1 MSKCAHQPAVRYSS
15 VGLTGHVSQHYKS
28 LPVAGTIVWMAGVK
42 GQTPPDFGSPWYLWL
57 YRKDFRFCVLFS
69 SGSSIPLAFIGAPMS
84 HPMSHWEQP
93 DTICSDNSLVAA
105 SRGSLRTVV
114 GLWLTSPCSQGVPF
128 RKRNTKEF
136 WRIICTG
143 FSAAEMSHSNQTN
156 NCQRF
161 RHWFCF
167 HSWVV

>member
-1 MSKCAHQPAVRYSS
+1 MCSPTSCEVFICGPHGPRVTTLQKPARCRYNS
-15 VGLTGHVSQHYKS
+15 VDGWCQRSDPP
-28 LPVAGTIVWMAGVK
+28 PV
-42 GQTPPDFGSPWYLWL
+42 FGSPWYLWL

-105 SRGSLRTVV
+105 SRGSLITVV